1 MILRETDFGLH
12 LETYLLTTISH
23 FCTASAKIAQSLLLV
38 DTEGTATFTAVVQG
52 LQEVVVV
59 VLVVLSARNT
69 IIIAPPVTSSPTA
82 TTTPPIMSAVSVP
95 ELVGISN
102 RNNKQGGSFNIK
114 KCMNFQ
120 PDHND

>member
-1 MILRETDFGLH
+1 MIAL
-12 LETYLLTTISH
+12 
-23 FCTASAKIAQSLLLV
+23 SLLI
-38 DTEGTATFTAVVQG
+38 DTEGTATFTAVVHG
-52 LQEVVVV
+52 LQEVVVI